1 MMKKNIFFLI
11 LAFAVLFFSC
21 ENEGE
26 KTKIKDPV
34 GVPTLGALP
43 NLTLERVNAADT
55 LTFTGTKV
63 DAGFEA
69 SADYFLEAAAAG
81 AEFANSITVWSGVDP
96 ASMTTT
102 VAALN
107 TAMLDAGF
115 DDDATSSVEF
125 RLRARLVITSGTG
138 APGSGEAPVE
148 YNSSASTADVT
159 TFGLQR
165 LDLNGAEQVIPGAD
179 QNIKSPLG
187 NGIYEGFV
195 KAAAASGF
203 TLDDPESGTSYGA
216 SGGALVADGGDP
228 LTPPGDDGWYILT
241 ADINPAVLT
250 YNFEEHRIALIGS
263 AMTGNDDG
271 WSADQWMDW
280 NPETGNWEI
289 EITLFD
295 GLMKFRRNGGWAWN
309 MGFVEGD
316 TPGLEGPLQ
325 QGGVGNDIPVTAG
338 AYKIIFTIISDAE
351 GYYQIIPQ

>member
-138 APGSGEAPVE
+138 APGSGENPVE

-179 QNIKSPLG
+179 QNIKSSSWKRNLRR
-187 NGIYEGFV
+187 FC
-195 KAAAASGF
+195 KSCCCF
-203 TLDDPESGTSYGA
+203 RF
-216 SGGALVADGGDP
+216 
-228 LTPPGDDGWYILT
+228 YIGR
-241 ADINPAVLT
+241 P
-250 YNFEEHRIALIGS
+250 
-263 AMTGNDDG
+263 
-271 WSADQWMDW
+271 
-280 NPETGNWEI
+280 
-289 EITLFD
+289 
-295 GLMKFRRNGGWAWN
+295 
-309 MGFVEGD
+309 
-316 TPGLEGPLQ
+316 
-325 QGGVGNDIPVTAG
+325 
-338 AYKIIFTIISDAE
+338 
-351 GYYQIIPQ
+351 